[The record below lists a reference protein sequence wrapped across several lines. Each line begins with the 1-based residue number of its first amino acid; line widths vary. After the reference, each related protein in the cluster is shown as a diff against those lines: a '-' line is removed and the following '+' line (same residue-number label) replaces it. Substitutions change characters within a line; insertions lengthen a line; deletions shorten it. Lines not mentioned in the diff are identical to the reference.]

1 MPSTTPLKFYNVT
14 QLPSTTVVGGLY
26 FVNTPY
32 NPTYLPNSG
41 KKGLYLSTTTSKTGC
56 IPVGLY
62 YGYNDLTLP
71 DTVSLSNRY
80 AYAMTINQKHEGG
93 YSGFN
98 GGMSIYAGS
107 AALYANDENEGV
119 CSGRIGVS
127 MTGGATSSSQPT
139 TSASIWTDNMWGE
152 DAASLTLG
160 PYSIMM
166 QYNYQWDYSH
176 MITFN
181 RNNLLI
187 SAENMADGYYNEFN
201 IDVANN
207 EQYDDIRLGNST
219 IGYALWSDII
229 NAITCFRGDT
239 TYVTMYDGTKKLISE
254 VKEGDSVLGY
264 DVNKKDYCEAIVIK
278 NMKTGEQ
285 MGYNCYVMDD
295 GTTIDIHGDDNFIT
309 NIKDKWYCDKDG
321 DYLGIYS
328 MNKNLMKFHDTGDD
342 SHRIIKETGNLDNT
356 TCVIHTFWTPCAEMT
371 PRYSLYTSNGTM
383 FVNGLLH
390 AQSPRDTI
398 NIFRKR
404 KFIIPDNIK
413 DIFDEISLDMSARD
427 EALPNDRISNPEKAE
442 NIAKLNEAKVKI
454 AVYKK
459 KLADTDYKAMKYAE
473 GALAEEEWL
482 PVKEDRAS
490 WRDTVNQMEAIVAE
504 YQPIVEEENPE
515 MFEHDWQY
523 KNTKWKYRQ
532 SIFDAH
538 LEDFR
543 EWQENIK
550 EEKRLKILEDRQK
563 NQEKKLEFSKKST
576 KKED

>member
-32 NPTYLPNSG
+32 HSTQIPNSG

-62 YGYNDLTLP
+62 YGVNALTLP
-71 DTVSLSNRY
+71 DTVSVNSRY
-80 AYAMTINQKHEGG
+80 SYRTAISQIHNGG
-93 YSGFN
+93 YSGFI
-98 GGMSIYAGS
+98 GGMEVYAGS
-107 AALYANDENEGV
+107 AALYTNDNDGMA
-119 CSGRIGVS
+119 SGRIGVNMS
-127 MTGGATSSSQPT
+127 GGTSSSSGPT
-139 TSASIWTDNMWGE
+139 TAINMWTDNDWGE
-152 DAASLTLG
+152 EAASLSIG

-166 QYNYQWDYSH
+166 QFMYQWDYGH
-176 MITFN
+176 TITFN
-181 RNNLLI
+181 HNNLVI
-187 SAENMADGYYNEFN
+187 SAENNADEYYNEFN
-201 IDVANN
+201 IDVTNN
-207 EQYDDIRLGNST
+207 DQYDDIRLGNST

-229 NAITCFRGDT
+229 NVITCFRGDT
-239 TYVTMYDGTKKLISE
+239 TYVTMYDGSKKLISE

-285 MGYNCYVMDD
+285 MGYNCYVMED

-309 NIKDKWYCDKDG
+309 NVKDKSFCDEDG
-321 DYLGIYS
+321 DYLSLHS
-328 MNKNLMKFHDTGDD
+328 MVKNLVEFHNKNDDT
-342 SHRIIKETGNLDNT
+342 HKILKETGNTDGGVCL
-356 TCVIHTFWTPCAEMT
+356 IHSFWTPCAEMT

-404 KFIIPDNIK
+404 RFQIPDKIK
-413 DIFDEISLDMSARD
+413 NIFDEVSEDMSARD
-427 EALPNDRISNPEKAE
+427 EALPDDKISNPDKAE
-442 NIAKLNEAKVKI
+442 NLAKLNEAKVKI
-454 AVYKK
+454 AVFKK
-459 KLADTDYKAMKYAE
+459 KLADSDYKARKYIE
-473 GALAEEEWL
+473 GEISEEEWAEI
-482 PVKEDRAS
+482 KEQAKK
-490 WRDTVNQMEAIVAE
+490 WRHTVNRMEEIVAE

-515 MFEHDWQY
+515 MFGHDWKY
-523 KNTKWKYRQ
+523 KNSKWKYRQ